1 MLRGLIRLLSFFA
14 KELAE
19 VRRQP
24 RLVISLVLGP
34 FLILALFGLG
44 YSGEQP
50 KLRTILVVPSG
61 MERDPR
67 VQNIAKNLGP
77 AFQVLN
83 VTSILPDAREQLN
96 RGETDIVEVVPPN
109 VDQLL
114 GSTAQSPITV
124 LYNQI

>member
-50 KLRTILVVPSG
+50 KLRTILVVPQG
-61 MERDPR
+61 LEQDPDVQALKAR
-67 VQNIAKNLGP
+67 VGP
-77 AFQVLN
+77 AFEIVAI
-83 VTSILPDAREQLN
+83 TSNLDDARQQLAAHN
-96 RGETDIVEVVPPN
+96 VSVVEV
-109 VDQLL
+109 
-114 GSTAQSPITV
+114 
-124 LYNQI
+124 